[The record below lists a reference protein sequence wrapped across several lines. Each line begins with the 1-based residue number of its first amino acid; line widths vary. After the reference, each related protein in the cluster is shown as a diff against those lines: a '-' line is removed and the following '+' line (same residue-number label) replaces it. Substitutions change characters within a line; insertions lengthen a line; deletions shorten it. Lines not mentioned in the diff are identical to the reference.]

1 MENLKH
7 QEIKKLA
14 RGGISNECWLWNLN
28 LDLALAS
35 GFQTPLSSSQEDQPR
50 AELSK
55 TFHSPE

>member
-1 MENLKH
+1 MEKLKH
-7 QEIKKLA
+7 REIKKLA
-14 RGGISNECWLWNLN
+14 QDDVSNERWLWNLN